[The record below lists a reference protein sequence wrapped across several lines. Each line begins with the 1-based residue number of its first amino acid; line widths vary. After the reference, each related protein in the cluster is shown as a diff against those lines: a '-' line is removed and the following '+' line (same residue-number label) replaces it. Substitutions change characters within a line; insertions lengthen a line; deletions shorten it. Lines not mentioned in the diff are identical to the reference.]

1 MSGLDL
7 LGGVMTNRFW
17 QGQQEAGA
25 ERGWQA
31 HAGMLQR
38 KLDRA
43 NQQNV
48 FLTALQEAN
57 NYILQ
62 LALDALQRGETGSP
76 LLSKEARDSLRTR
89 YLSQNLKAKGYA
101 LNEGDWSIRPL

>member
-7 LGGVMTNRFW
+7 LGGVMNNRFW
-17 QGQQEAGA
+17 QGQQEATA

-31 HAGMLQR
+31 HAGRLQH
-38 KLDRA
+38 KLDQA

-62 LALDALQRGETGSP
+62 LALDALQRGEAGSP
-76 LLSKEARDSLRTR
+76 LLSKEARDSLRSR
-89 YLSQNLKAKGYA
+89 YLSQILKAKGYA
-101 LNEGDWSIRPL
+101 LNESDWSIRPL

>member
-25 ERGWQA
+25 ERSWQA

-38 KLDRA
+38 KLDHA

-57 NYILQ
+57 NYIPVSYTHLT
-62 LALDALQRGETGSP
+62 LPT
-76 LLSKEARDSLRTR
+76 
-89 YLSQNLKAKGYA
+89 KA
-101 LNEGDWSIRPL
+101 